1 MEMEVDTPPQ
11 QLGPFSTVHVL
22 QLIKDAQQQHG
33 LRHGDYQ
40 RYRWAFI
47 YEFQLTFIIV
57 FQRILRQKDLQSPEG
72 VKV

>member
-11 QLGPFSTVHVL
+11 QLSPFPTVHVL

-40 RYRWAFI
+40 RYRWDFI
-47 YEFQLTFIIV
+47 YKFWFIPIIL
-57 FQRILRQKDLQSPEG
+57 FQRILCKKNLQSP
-72 VKV
+72 